1 MRWRAGCEGVGVVT
15 ILGKVRGVVEDARFS
30 SINAAA
36 NGQERKKTRLATA
49 QEHQAGLRR

>member
-30 SINAAA
+30 SITAAA
-36 NGQERKKTRLATA
+36 NSQKRKKWRRLRNTKL
-49 QEHQAGLRR
+49 G